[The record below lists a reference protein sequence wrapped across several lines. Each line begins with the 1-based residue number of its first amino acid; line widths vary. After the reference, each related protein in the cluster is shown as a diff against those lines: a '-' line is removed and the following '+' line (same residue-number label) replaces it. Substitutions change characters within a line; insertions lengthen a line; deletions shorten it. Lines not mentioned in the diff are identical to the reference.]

1 MTGSELLHPLGHAG
15 HQQDVEAEP
24 MHAPSTIHSVASDGP
39 GPYLIGFAAT
49 CAALSGI
56 QVVITCR
63 NVIALRKCQMP
74 NPRGNAADPVPEPA
88 TNGQIHVQPTP
99 DLGLAGDRR
108 PSLKSD
114 SSPPATYEEAFESLK
129 TSARKKCEG
138 GAFPKRVIAINFTS
152 HDFSNIS
159 AKDVIFE
166 GCNFQFCTFNGA
178 YFRKAQFKNCDFTGA
193 KFRDCNFRDCILSGS
208 KFNYTQ
214 FTSTLIST
222 KELLL
227 NLPTWLNVRREL
239 MMSLRKNSESVGDV
253 ESAKIFIREELKAA
267 RKYCQEGWRH
277 QGAYYKE
284 KYPKILD
291 RANLFAQSIGY
302 GLDWW
307 FWGHG
312 EYPAKL
318 GRFILFSLLISGAI
332 ILGFDNRISMNI
344 TPVSVFLRTYGTST
358 VAATCTFL
366 GVSPDVGMPVVPE
379 PLRITLVL
387 FRYIALGF
395 FTSSLFRRLSRR

>member
-1 MTGSELLHPLGHAG
+1 MS
-15 HQQDVEAEP
+15 
-24 MHAPSTIHSVASDGP
+24 
-39 GPYLIGFAAT
+39 
-49 CAALSGI
+49 
-56 QVVITCR
+56 
-63 NVIALRKCQMP
+63 
-74 NPRGNAADPVPEPA
+74 NPRENAADSVPEPV

-99 DLGLAGDRR
+99 DLNLAGDRR
-108 PSLKSD
+108 PLVKFD
-114 SSPPATYEEAFESLK
+114 SNSPATYEEAFESLK
-129 TSARKKCEG
+129 TSSRKKCEG
-138 GAFPKRVIAINFTS
+138 GAFPKHVIGVNFTS
-152 HDFSNIS
+152 HDFTNIS

-166 GCNFQFCTFNGA
+166 ACNFQFCIFNGA

-193 KFRDCNFRDCILSGS
+193 KFKDCNFRDCILSGS
-208 KFNYTQ
+208 KFNYAQ
-214 FTSTLIST
+214 FNNTLIST

-227 NLPTWLNVRREL
+227 NLPAWLNVRREF

-284 KYPKILD
+284 KYPKISN
-291 RANLFAQSIGY
+291 RAILFAQSIGY

-318 GRFILFSLLISGAI
+318 GRFILIALLLSGAI
-332 ILGFDNRISMNI
+332 TLAFDNHISLDM
-344 TPVSVFLRTYGTST
+344 TPVSAFLRNYGLST

-366 GVSPDVGMPVVPE
+366 GVSADVGLPVVPE
-379 PLRITLVL
+379 PLRIALVL